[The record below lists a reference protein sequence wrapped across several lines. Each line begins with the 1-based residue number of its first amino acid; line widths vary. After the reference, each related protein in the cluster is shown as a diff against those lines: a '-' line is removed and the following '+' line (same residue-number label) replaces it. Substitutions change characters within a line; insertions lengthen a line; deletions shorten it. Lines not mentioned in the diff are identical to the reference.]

1 MKSFVN
7 SSDHA
12 PAHSI
17 IWSENQIIQSYQ
29 LWLESSN
36 MALPKRIIP
45 WNESFPMKTPGNKCE
60 GVFGMSENA
69 NCLERR
75 IWALGEGLGREFR
88 LAGTPNQSTTVK
100 AATQCGF
107 FSFNAKQWYTVPI
120 NTTTT
125 KEIIFS
131 FARGG

>member
-1 MKSFVN
+1 
-7 SSDHA
+7 
-12 PAHSI
+12 
-17 IWSENQIIQSYQ
+17 
-29 LWLESSN
+29 
-36 MALPKRIIP
+36 
-45 WNESFPMKTPGNKCE
+45 MKTPGYKCE
-60 GVFGMSENA
+60 GIFGMSENA

-75 IWALGEGLGREFR
+75 IWALGEGLGMKFR
-88 LAGTPNQSTTVK
+88 IAGTPNQSTTVK
-100 AATQCGF
+100 AVTQCGF